1 MTDIYFMPQKGLDP
15 IRGCATGCD
24 IYRILTMT
32 IHMEVLSL
40 KILMEKKKKK
50 EEESEVG
57 RAASFT
63 LSPL

>member
-32 IHMEVLSL
+32 IHMKVLSL
-40 KILMEKKKKK
+40 KILMEKKEKK
-50 EEESEVG
+50 EESEVG